1 MSSIRECNVGISTSC
16 VCARLPSRP
25 PNWRRWLGFRACGGY
40 WYGWLHSLKFSWL
53 NDSTW
58 ETCPKMSRRR
68 YMSKIVRAG
77 RVLSCHIGAAIDRCG
92 KWRRFDPYRWG
103 WLGFLDLHRLCESNV
118 AVICGSNPRDQII
131 YKYELGGSIMWNLRL
146 ANIAQDSGAR
156 LRIEMSGD
164 QKPTIVSLR
173 IKVYLTVGV
182 TANPNELQR
191 TIIQLSN
198 INTNL
203 RSGNKNDN

>member
-1 MSSIRECNVGISTSC
+1 VKSSFGKYRTGL
-16 VCARLPSRP
+16 R
-25 PNWRRWLGFRACGGY
+25 GG
-40 WYGWLHSLKFSWL
+40 
-53 NDSTW
+53 
-58 ETCPKMSRRR
+58 
-68 YMSKIVRAG
+68 
-77 RVLSCHIGAAIDRCG
+77 
-92 KWRRFDPYRWG
+92 
-103 WLGFLDLHRLCESNV
+103 
-118 AVICGSNPRDQII
+118 
-131 YKYELGGSIMWNLRL
+131 
-146 ANIAQDSGAR
+146 SGAR

-164 QKPTIVSLR
+164 QRPTIVSLR